1 MKPSK
6 ESKRL
11 RHCPLNEETFLSAIG
26 KTHCRPRVLALCRG
40 QDYKSQVNLKLEAS
54 EMADAKKKWWTSH
67 SDDVDFS
74 NGILTCVRKADW
86 PIIQRSTDAPSTV
99 LRHRNMGKKS

>member
-1 MKPSK
+1 
-6 ESKRL
+6 
-11 RHCPLNEETFLSAIG
+11 
-26 KTHCRPRVLALCRG
+26 
-40 QDYKSQVNLKLEAS
+40 
-54 EMADAKKKWWTSH
+54 MADAKKKWWTSH